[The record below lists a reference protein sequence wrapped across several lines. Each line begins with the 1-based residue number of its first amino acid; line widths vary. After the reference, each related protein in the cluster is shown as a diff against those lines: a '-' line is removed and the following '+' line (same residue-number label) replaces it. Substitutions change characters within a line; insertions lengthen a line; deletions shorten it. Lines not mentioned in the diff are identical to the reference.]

1 MDNLLCNNIGLV
13 WHTQL
18 TVPAPCFPEFWTDH
32 DCHTSI
38 IWCLGTGKFP
48 SWRQVLC
55 AVKRKKWKCVLHLGF
70 HVFSC
75 CVANH
80 FAHFFFRSRS

>member
-38 IWCLGTGKFP
+38 IWC
-48 SWRQVLC
+48 
-55 AVKRKKWKCVLHLGF
+55 
-70 HVFSC
+70 
-75 CVANH
+75 
-80 FAHFFFRSRS
+80 